1 MSSLITLAIYAA
13 MAGGALLFAHHWIE
27 TTFVEPEVKTAVSAA
42 VGKQVAADI
51 AILEPVKVERDK
63 WKKQEGDREA
73 ENTAMQQVIDKQ
85 NEVLAANLKIS
96 NARVAASHAI
106 AAQQSATAAAFAT
119 DNANLKK
126 IAATAEPA
134 RAAADELNLVVPY
147 LNDALG
153 LKAAIDALGLK
164 PAVTK

>member
-1 MSSLITLAIYAA
+1 

-27 TTFVEPEVKTAVSAA
+27 TTFVEPAVKTAIT
-42 VGKQVAADI
+42 KQVTADT
-51 AILEPVKVERDK
+51 AILESVKVDRDN
-63 WKKQEGDREA
+63 WHKQEGDREA

-147 LNDALG
+147 LYDALG
-153 LKAAIDALGLK
+153 LKAAMVALGLK

>member
-1 MSSLITLAIYAA
+1 

-27 TTFVEPEVKTAVSAA
+27 TTFVEPAVKTAIS
-42 VGKQVAADI
+42 KQVTADT
-51 AILEPVKVERDK
+51 AILESVKLDRDN
-63 WKKQEGDREA
+63 WQKQEKDREA
-73 ENTAMQQVIDKQ
+73 ENSAMELVIDKQ

-96 NARVAASHAI
+96 NARIAASHAI
-106 AAQQSATAAAFAT
+106 AAQQTATAAAFAT

-134 RAAADELNLVVPY
+134 RAAAEELARVVVH
-147 LNDALG
+147 LDDALG
-153 LKAAIDALGLK
+153 VT